1 MCRSLVRFWD
11 LKTALRDAVYC
22 YIAFATIVNFNCSV
36 NVDKQSASRQAAVV
50 IIYNQLTKKKYC
62 EKQKKVKY

>member
-1 MCRSLVRFWD
+1 M
-11 LKTALRDAVYC
+11 
-22 YIAFATIVNFNCSV
+22 NFNCSV
-36 NVDKQSASRQAAVV
+36 NVDKQSAFRQTAVV